1 MDLQMIQREIE
12 KREKSDTCYDNCERL
27 AWLYIVRDH
36 MTTPSSSSPST
47 RLDKETAEA
56 WVGHM
61 KNEDPTHPTG
71 GRWTMAQTTAV
82 MKDKGLN
89 YPEPEWYAVMN
100 MLYSDYGPLLAK
112 HGPKELDAYVELAK
126 AWLDDKDA
134 MPGKTAR
141 YYHSVVRGM

>member
-36 MTTPSSSSPST
+36 MMMPST
-47 RLDKETAEA
+47 TTAPMQFDKEMAES
-56 WVGHM
+56 WVAQM
-61 KNEDPTHPTG
+61 KNEDPAHPTG
-71 GRWTMAQTTAV
+71 GRWTMAQTTSV

-112 HGPKELDAYVELAK
+112 HGPKELDAYVEMAK

-134 MPGKTAR
+134 KPGKTAR

>member
-1 MDLQMIQREIE
+1 MNRAVKMMLMNGGKKDRHTYTEHVKEEHYPHTRKQREHDSLGE
-12 KREKSDTCYDNCERL
+12 EE
-27 AWLYIVRDH
+27 
-36 MTTPSSSSPST
+36 
-47 RLDKETAEA
+47 AEA
-56 WVGHM
+56 WVAHM

-71 GRWTMAQTTAV
+71 GRWTMAQTTSV
-82 MKDKGLN
+82 MKDKGLS
-89 YPEPEWYAVMN
+89 YPEAEWYAVMN